1 MLRVVRVADALDLGP
16 AFNSIDADGMLFTVD
31 PFFDSRPSEI
41 VAGSARRRIP
51 TIYYL
56 REFAEAGGCDYGAS
70 IHDTYRQAGLYA
82 GRVLNGA
89 KPGDLP
95 VLHPT
100 QLELVINAKTA
111 QTFGLLIPPTWL
123 GIADAVIE

>member
-1 MLRVVRVADALDLGP
+1 MRSIWSSLRLHRCRWNAVYGRSLLRQQAQR
-16 AFNSIDADGMLFTVD
+16 
-31 PFFDSRPSEI
+31 DSRRLGAP
-41 VAGSARRRIP
+41 AYP

-56 REFAEAGGCDYGAS
+56 REFAEAGGLASYGAS

-95 VLHPT
+95 APHP
-100 QLELVINAKTA
+100 I
-111 QTFGLLIPPTWL
+111 
-123 GIADAVIE
+123 